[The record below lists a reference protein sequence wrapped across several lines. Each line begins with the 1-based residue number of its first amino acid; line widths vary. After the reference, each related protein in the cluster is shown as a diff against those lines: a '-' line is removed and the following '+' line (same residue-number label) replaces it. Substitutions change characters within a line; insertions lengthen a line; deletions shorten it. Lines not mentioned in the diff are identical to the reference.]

1 MTSFLRIREQSVAQN
16 YLGCVLTWK
25 ERGATEFGRL
35 LRATSSGMNVERL
48 LRTSS
53 GEFVPHPEPDFP
65 ASKGQITFSRDIR
78 VVLPSV
84 PLALVGAVM
93 DAD

>member
-1 MTSFLRIREQSVAQN
+1 MASFLRIRNQSVAEQ
-16 YLGCVLTWK
+16 YIGRILTWK
-25 ERGATEFGRL
+25 ERGATEYGRL

-48 LRTSS
+48 LRTPS
-53 GEFVPHPEPDFP
+53 GEFVSHPEPDFP

-84 PLALVGAVM
+84 PSALVGAVM
-93 DAD
+93 DAE